1 MKVLLRALA
10 PTVALC
16 AAFRRLLLLAR
27 PSRRGA
33 AAADRDIWTF
43 LFWRP
48 GLSR

>member
-16 AAFRRLLLLAR
+16 GAFRRLLLLAR

-33 AAADRDIWTF
+33 AADRDIRTF

-48 GLSR
+48 GFSR